1 MKSLLIITV
10 LVSSISVSSGAL
22 ASEHMSL
29 YIGTG
34 NAPDT
39 SGEVQ
44 GGYVEKDLMDF
55 YIEPIVPAKEK
66 ERSAPVLIA
75 ESGDTAEDSPAEYI
89 NVFGVKVPAK
99 I

>member
-1 MKSLLIITV
+1 MRSLLIITV

-29 YIGTG
+29 YIGAG
-34 NAPDT
+34 NVPEIA
-39 SGEVQ
+39 GELE

-55 YIEPIVPAKEK
+55 YIGPIVPAEQK
-66 ERSAPVLIA
+66 ERQAPVLIA
-75 ESGDTAEDSPAEYI
+75 KSGETVQDSPTEYI
-89 NVFGVKVPAK
+89 NVFGVKVSTK